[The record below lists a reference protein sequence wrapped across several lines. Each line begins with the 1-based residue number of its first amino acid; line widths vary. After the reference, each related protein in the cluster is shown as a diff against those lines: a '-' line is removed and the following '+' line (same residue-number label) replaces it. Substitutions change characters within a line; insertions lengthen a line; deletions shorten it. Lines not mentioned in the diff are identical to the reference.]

1 MARGLVQ
8 TPGFYWTSIPGIGV
22 VLAAH
27 IMGEYGCPD
36 RWPPADNMASYGGIV
51 PRQKQTGGSDSPPKV
66 GHLPLD
72 ANHILKDYLLQ
83 AAYHAGTTGEH
94 RLQQHYQRVEHRD
107 GKSRLSTA
115 KLLVRIG
122 RRLALT
128 ESVYLPAEILQS
140 TAPLPPGYV
149 AAYYQQ
155 VSAQL
160 QTKWKSYDLSGID
173 PQANRLRQWQETVSD
188 IVRFTTQTV

>member
-1 MARGLVQ
+1 
-8 TPGFYWTSIPGIGV
+8 
-22 VLAAH
+22 
-27 IMGEYGCPD
+27 
-36 RWPPADNMASYGGIV
+36 
-51 PRQKQTGGSDSPPKV
+51 
-66 GHLPLD
+66 
-72 ANHILKDYLLQ
+72 
-83 AAYHAGTTGEH
+83 
-94 RLQQHYQRVEHRD
+94 
-107 GKSRLSTA
+107 
-115 KLLVRIG
+115 VRIA